1 MSIDLTGKCVV
12 VTGAGGG
19 IGKKLVKQLVDSN
32 AKVALIGRTVETLE
46 KANAGSNP
54 QTDQTSIWECDVGDP
69 EQVRTTFQNIVN
81 KFGSIDVLINNAA
94 IAFKKTLVECSLS
107 EIKTIYD
114 TNVFGFFNCTKE
126 VLPIFLSKK
135 TGHII
140 NVASLVGL
148 TGMPTY
154 NGYGD
159 SKAAVIRMS
168 EEWRRE
174 LADKNIQVTTVFLYF
189 TATKMLFPET
199 GLDQVVARFPL
210 IPPLDAGKVAHAMV
224 NVIKRP
230 RKELWLPGYI
240 RLLMAPIIL
249 LPGLGDFL
257 IPRLPQ
263 GTPSHWRLE

>member
-1 MSIDLTGKCVV
+1 V
-12 VTGAGGG
+12 
-19 IGKKLVKQLVDSN
+19 
-32 AKVALIGRTVETLE
+32 
-46 KANAGSNP
+46 
-54 QTDQTSIWECDVGDP
+54 DQTSIWNCDVGDP
-69 EQVRTTFQNIVN
+69 EQVRATIQNIV
-81 KFGSIDVLINNAA
+81 KIFGSIDVLINNAA
-94 IAFKKTLVECSLS
+94 TAFKKPLVECTLS

-114 TNVFGFFNCTKE
+114 NNVFGFFNCTKE

-174 LADKNIQVTTVFLYF
+174 LADKNIRVTTVYLYF
-189 TATKMLFPET
+189 TATKMLFPEK
-199 GLDQVVARFPL
+199 GPDPVAARFPI
-210 IPPLDAGKVAHAMV
+210 IPPLDAGKVASAIV
-224 NVIKRP
+224 KVIQRP
-230 RKELWLPGYI
+230 RKEFWLPRYI

-249 LPGLGDFL
+249 IPELGDFL

-263 GTPSHWRLE
+263 GTPANWRQD

>member
-19 IGKKLVKQLVDSN
+19 VGTKLVGQLVESN
-32 AKVALIGRTVETLE
+32 AKVALIGRTLDTLE
-46 KANAGSNP
+46 NANDAANP
-54 QTDQTSIWECDVGDP
+54 LKDQTRIWKCDVSDP
-69 EQVRTTFQNIVN
+69 EQVRTTIQNIVHD
-81 KFGSIDVLINNAA
+81 FGSIDVLINNAA
-94 IAFKKTLVECSLS
+94 IAFKKSLVECSLT

-114 TNVFGFFNCTKE
+114 TNVFGYFNCTKE
-126 VLPIFLSKK
+126 VLPIFLSKNS
-135 TGHII
+135 GHII

-174 LADKNIQVTTVFLYF
+174 LADKNIQVSTVFLYF
-189 TATKMLFPET
+189 TATKMLFPDT
-199 GLDQVVARFPL
+199 GPDPVAARFPI
-210 IPPLDAGKVAHAMV
+210 IPPLDAGKVANKIV
-224 NVIKRP
+224 KVIRRP
-230 RKELWLPGYI
+230 RKELWVPGYI

-249 LPGLGDFL
+249 IPEFGDFL
-257 IPRLPQ
+257 IPILPQ

>member
-19 IGKKLVKQLVDSN
+19 IGTKIVEQLVESN
-32 AKVALIGRTVETLE
+32 ARVALIGRTLKTLE
-46 KANAGSNP
+46 KANAGANP
-54 QTDQTSIWECDVGDP
+54 QADQTSIWKCDVGDP
-69 EQVRTTFQNIVN
+69 EQVRTTIQNIVHA
-81 KFGSIDVLINNAA
+81 FGSIDVLINNAA
-94 IAFKKTLVECSLS
+94 TAFRKSLVECSLP
-107 EIKTIYD
+107 EVKNIYD
-114 TNVFGFFNCTKE
+114 NNVFGVFNCTKE

-174 LADKNIQVTTVFLYF
+174 LVDKNIRVTTVFLYF

-199 GLDQVVARFPL
+199 GPDPVAARFPI
-210 IPPLDAGKVAHAMV
+210 IPPLNAGKVANAIAK
-224 NVIKRP
+224 VIQRP
-230 RKELWLPGYI
+230 RKELWMPGYI
-240 RLLMAPIIL
+240 RLLLAPIIL
-249 LPGLGDFL
+249 IPELGDF
-257 IPRLPQ
+257 IIRILPQ
-263 GTPSHWRLE
+263 GTPAHWRRE